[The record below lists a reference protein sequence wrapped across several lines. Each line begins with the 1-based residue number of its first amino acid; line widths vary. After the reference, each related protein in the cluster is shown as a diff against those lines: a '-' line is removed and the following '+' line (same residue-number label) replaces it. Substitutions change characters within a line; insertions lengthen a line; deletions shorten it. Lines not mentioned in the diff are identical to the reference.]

1 MNKILVVDDDQN
13 ILNVINLR
21 LEANNYRV
29 ATTLQAEA
37 AVKIAKNKSIDL
49 ALVDFK
55 LADKNGIELMN
66 ELHQIDPELPI
77 IILTAYGTI
86 TNAVQAMK
94 KGAYSYLT
102 KPFDDQELLL
112 QIKNGLE
119 KRELSNEVKRLREIV
134 KGISGLE
141 NIIGE
146 SKKMKEIMGQVV
158 QAAKTDSN
166 IYVYGESGTGKELIA
181 KNLHVASSRKNFPF
195 LAINC
200 AAIPDTLLESE
211 LFGYE
216 AGAFTG
222 ATRSRKGV
230 FALAHKGT
238 LFLDE
243 ISEMPSTMQAKMKR
257 ELEKKEFRSKKKKK
271 IIKVDAR
278 IIVASNK
285 NLEEE
290 VKNGTFREDL
300 FYRIH
305 VIPIKL
311 PPLREKKEDILLL
324 AEFFLQK
331 FTEKMKKDMNG
342 FSASASQKLMQYN
355 WPGNVRELENT
366 IERAVAMSIKDVIT
380 DDMILSTQEM
390 ENKGLQPLKNAKA
403 DFEKDYLV
411 QLIRLTHGNVT
422 QAAKLAGK
430 YRADLYE
437 LLKKHDLKPID
448 FKSR

>member
-29 ATTLQAEA
+29 DTTLQAEA
-37 AVKIAKNKSIDL
+37 AVTIARSKVFDL

-55 LADKNGIELMN
+55 LASKKNGIELMG
-66 ELHQIDPELPI
+66 ELHQIDPEMPI

-86 TNAVQAMK
+86 TDAVQAMK

-119 KRELSNEVKRLREIV
+119 KRKLSNEVKRLRDIV
-134 KGISGLE
+134 KGMNGLE
-141 NIIGE
+141 NIVGE
-146 SKKMKEIMGQVV
+146 SKKMKEVMGQVI

-166 IYVYGESGTGKELIA
+166 IYIYGESGTGKELVA
-181 KNLHVASSRKNFPF
+181 KNLHVASSRRDFPF

-200 AAIPDTLLESE
+200 AAIPEALLESE
-211 LFGYE
+211 LFGHE

-230 FALAHKGT
+230 FELAHKGT

-243 ISEMPSTMQAKMKR
+243 ISEMPSTMQVKLLR
-257 ELEKKEFRSKKKKK
+257 VLETMEFNPLGNEKLV
-271 IIKVDAR
+271 KVDIR
-278 IIVASNK
+278 IVVASNK
-285 NLEEE
+285 KLEEE
-290 VKNGTFREDL
+290 VKRGTFREDL

-331 FTEKMKKDMNG
+331 YTKKMDKAMKG
-342 FSASASQKLMQYN
+342 FSVAASQKLMLYH

-366 IERAVAMSIKDVIT
+366 IERAVGMSIKDVIT
-380 DDMILSTQEM
+380 EDMILPTQGIE
-390 ENKGLQPLKNAKA
+390 KKDLQPLKSAKA
-403 DFEKDYLV
+403 DFEKEYLV

-430 YRADLYE
+430 YRADLYD
-437 LLKKHDLKPID
+437 LLKKHNIKSAD
-448 FKSR
+448 FKK

>member
-13 ILNVINLR
+13 ILNVIKLR

-29 ATTLQAEA
+29 TTTLQAEA
-37 AVKIAKNKSIDL
+37 AVKIAKNKVFDL
-49 ALVDFK
+49 ALLDFK
-55 LADKNGIELMN
+55 LSSKNGIELM
-66 ELHQIDPELPI
+66 EDLLQIDPEMPI

-86 TNAVQAMK
+86 NNAVQAMK

-112 QIKNGLE
+112 LIKNGLE
-119 KRELSNEVKRLREIV
+119 KRKLSKEVKRLRDIV
-134 KGISGLE
+134 KEMHGLE
-141 NIIGE
+141 NVVGK
-146 SKKMKEIMGQVV
+146 SKKMKMIMEQVI

-166 IYVYGESGTGKELIA
+166 IYIYGESGTGKELIA
-181 KNLHVASSRKNFPF
+181 KNLHVASPRKDFPF

-200 AAIPDTLLESE
+200 AAIPETLLESE

-222 ATRSRKGV
+222 ATRRKKGIFV
-230 FALAHKGT
+230 LAHKGT

-243 ISEMPSTMQAKMKR
+243 ISEMSPAMQAKLLRILETR
-257 ELEKKEFRSKKKKK
+257 EFHPLGSEKIVK
-271 IIKVDAR
+271 IDIR

-290 VKNGTFREDL
+290 VEKGTFRKDL

-331 FTEKMKKDMNG
+331 HTKKMKKDMKG
-342 FSASASQKLMQYN
+342 FSASASQKLMLYD

-366 IERAVAMSIKDVIT
+366 IERAIAMSIKDVIT
-380 DDMILSTQEM
+380 EDMIHSTQDI
-390 ENKGLQPLKNAKA
+390 ENKSLQPLKNAKE

-411 QLIRLTHGNVT
+411 QLIGLTQGNVT
-422 QAAKLAGK
+422 KAAKLAGK

-437 LLKKHDLKPID
+437 LLKKHNLKPTD
-448 FKSR
+448 FKSK